1 MNDDLFSTNCF
12 ITMVIARY
20 SPETRCLNYA
30 NSGHIYP
37 MVWNHQTSIQ
47 QAEAG
52 QANGLEPNYLKA
64 RGVPVGILP
73 VWKGQA
79 GEITLS
85 SGDIFL
91 LTSDGITEATV
102 TREDSPSASET
113 NTMLNQDGLWQLIL
127 EESSAFDLTS
137 LLERFRQCTT
147 QVQED
152 DQTMLSLEVL

>member
-12 ITMVIARY
+12 ITMVIACY
-20 SPETRCLNYA
+20 TPETRCLRYA

-37 MVWNHQTSIQ
+37 MVWNHPTSIQ
-47 QAEAG
+47 QTRDDG
-52 QANGLEPNYLKA
+52 ANPLEPNYLKA

-73 VWKGQA
+73 IWKGKA
-79 GEITLS
+79 GEITLN
-85 SGDIFL
+85 SGDVFL

-102 TREDSPSASET
+102 TRENSPSASPT

-127 EESSAFDLTS
+127 EESSAFDLNS
-137 LLERFRQCTT
+137 LLERFRQCTN